1 MRIDGYAPIEE
12 YAAIGDGR
20 TAALVARDGA
30 IDWLCIP
37 DMDSSAVFAA
47 LLDARRGGSFTLA
60 PVSEFESER
69 RYRDGSN
76 ILETTFTT
84 SAGRVKI
91 VDGMTLAG
99 TDRLAPLREVV
110 RIVEALEGTV
120 PLRWRIEPRLDYARR
135 PSRLERRGDRL
146 LAQLGGKALA
156 ISAWGLP
163 GWREEDDAVGGE
175 LDLAPGETA
184 TFSLTA
190 ADGEPVVLPGRRDSE
205 QRVEQTDA
213 FWREWSGKASYDG
226 PWREAVLRSALM
238 LKLLVFAPSGAIAAA
253 PTASLP
259 EEIGGVRNWDYR
271 FSWLRDSSFLLD
283 ALASLGI
290 EDEGHAFFWWFMHA
304 SRLTRPR
311 LQVLYSLDGGAT
323 TDEHELDHF
332 EGYRSSRPVR
342 VGNAAGEQVQLDVY
356 GAVLDAIWTHVRNQ
370 GDLGG
375 DTGRSVAKIA
385 DYVTEHWRDTDSG
398 IWEVRNDPTHFAQ
411 SKAMCWVAL
420 DRAIRLAEAGI
431 IPDRSEQWRASA
443 DEIRRFIDERCWDD
457 ERSSYVRATD
467 LRELDAGLLTLPIM
481 DFDGGPR
488 LALTVDAVR
497 RELADGPL
505 VHRYR
510 GDDGVVG
517 GEGAF
522 LTCSFWL
529 ADALARTGRVP
540 EAIELMDE
548 LAGFAN
554 DVGLYA
560 EELDPETGAFLGN
573 FPQGLVHL
581 ALVNAAVSIAAAE
594 RAR

>member
-1 MRIDGYAPIEE
+1 
-12 YAAIGDGR
+12 
-20 TAALVARDGA
+20 
-30 IDWLCIP
+30 
-37 DMDSSAVFAA
+37 
-47 LLDARRGGSFTLA
+47 
-60 PVSEFESER
+60 VSGFESER

-226 PWREAVLRSALM
+226 PWREEVLRSALM

-283 ALASLGI
+283 ALA
-290 EDEGHAFFWWFMHA
+290 
-304 SRLTRPR
+304 
-311 LQVLYSLDGGAT
+311 
-323 TDEHELDHF
+323 
-332 EGYRSSRPVR
+332 
-342 VGNAAGEQVQLDVY
+342 
-356 GAVLDAIWTHVRNQ
+356 
-370 GDLGG
+370 
-375 DTGRSVAKIA
+375 
-385 DYVTEHWRDTDSG
+385 
-398 IWEVRNDPTHFAQ
+398 
-411 SKAMCWVAL
+411 
-420 DRAIRLAEAGI
+420 
-431 IPDRSEQWRASA
+431 
-443 DEIRRFIDERCWDD
+443 
-457 ERSSYVRATD
+457 
-467 LRELDAGLLTLPIM
+467 
-481 DFDGGPR
+481 
-488 LALTVDAVR
+488 
-497 RELADGPL
+497 
-505 VHRYR
+505 
-510 GDDGVVG
+510 
-517 GEGAF
+517 
-522 LTCSFWL
+522 
-529 ADALARTGRVP
+529 
-540 EAIELMDE
+540 
-548 LAGFAN
+548 
-554 DVGLYA
+554 
-560 EELDPETGAFLGN
+560 
-573 FPQGLVHL
+573 
-581 ALVNAAVSIAAAE
+581 
-594 RAR
+594 